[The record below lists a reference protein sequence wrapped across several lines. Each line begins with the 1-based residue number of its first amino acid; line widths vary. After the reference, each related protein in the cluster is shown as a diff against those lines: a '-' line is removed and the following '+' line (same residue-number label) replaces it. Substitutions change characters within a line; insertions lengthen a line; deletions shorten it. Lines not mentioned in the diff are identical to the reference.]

1 MALATESPAAGGTS
15 SSSSSS
21 SPAIRI
27 LDTIFVP
34 PSSSSLSPGPAPS
47 DTETS
52 LPLTFFD
59 IFWLHSPPVE
69 RVFLYRL
76 PPDADTDA
84 IISNLKT
91 SLSHAVRAFYP
102 LAGRIRLAHGTA
114 DRYELHYRP
123 GDGVAF
129 TVAEYDIEVDALTAD
144 DAVEVATVA
153 PLLPP
158 LPEGGG
164 MFAVQATV
172 LTSTGRRHRGLA
184 VGVTV
189 HHATCDGSGSTH
201 FLHYWAAN
209 AAEHE
214 APPPPVIDRSLI
226 SDPSNLYELFYQ
238 SRPTKDEME
247 FVKLSPDQVLATFVL
262 SNDDLQRAKDAV
274 AAEAVTRGVAP
285 PRVSSLVAAL
295 GLAWSCYH
303 RAKKEI
309 GDGEGPTCLM
319 FSVDHRSRI
328 QPPLPDK
335 YLGNCVGPAIAIA
348 SKAELTGA
356 EGLFAACAAVAA
368 GIQEAVTEIGT
379 PAMDAWMDRIKEVGT
394 TMGVLSVAGSPR
406 FRVYE
411 VDFGFGKPAK
421 VDIVSV
427 ARTGALALAENR
439 RCEGGGME
447 VGVSL
452 RPDGM
457 GRFQEC
463 FADAVSWLRARRS

>member
-1 MALATESPAAGGTS
+1 MALATESPAAGATS

-129 TVAEYDIEVDALTAD
+129 TVAEYDIEVDALATD

-189 HHATCDGSGSTH
+189 HHAACDGSGSTH
-201 FLHYWAAN
+201 FLHYCSERRRTRIAA
-209 AAEHE
+209 AARH
-214 APPPPVIDRSLI
+214 
-226 SDPSNLYELFYQ
+226 
-238 SRPTKDEME
+238 
-247 FVKLSPDQVLATFVL
+247 
-262 SNDDLQRAKDAV
+262 
-274 AAEAVTRGVAP
+274 
-285 PRVSSLVAAL
+285 
-295 GLAWSCYH
+295 
-303 RAKKEI
+303 
-309 GDGEGPTCLM
+309 
-319 FSVDHRSRI
+319 
-328 QPPLPDK
+328 
-335 YLGNCVGPAIAIA
+335 
-348 SKAELTGA
+348 
-356 EGLFAACAAVAA
+356 
-368 GIQEAVTEIGT
+368 
-379 PAMDAWMDRIKEVGT
+379 
-394 TMGVLSVAGSPR
+394 
-406 FRVYE
+406 
-411 VDFGFGKPAK
+411 
-421 VDIVSV
+421 
-427 ARTGALALAENR
+427 
-439 RCEGGGME
+439 
-447 VGVSL
+447 
-452 RPDGM
+452 
-457 GRFQEC
+457 
-463 FADAVSWLRARRS
+463 